1 MSDAGQDRAPEPGR
15 ADPPR
20 RRRLAA
26 DKAEQG
32 PTPSGAVVIAVGNV
46 RVPGADVVAV
56 AGPEAI
62 DAMLLSSLGADCV
75 VCPLFDAE
83 FDAMAVAA
91 RLEALGYVGRLQII
105 APELPNPR
113 MVERE
118 IRSQARSIKLQI
130 IQRP

>member
-20 RRRLAA
+20 RRRVAA
-26 DKAEQG
+26 DKAEQR
-32 PTPSGAVVIAVGNV
+32 PVPNAAVVIAVGNV

-83 FDAMAVAA
+83 FDAMAVAV
-91 RLEALGYVGRLQII
+91 RLEALGYGGKLQII

>member
-1 MSDAGQDRAPEPGR
+1 
-15 ADPPR
+15 
-20 RRRLAA
+20 LAA
-26 DKAEQG
+26 DKAEQR
-32 PTPSGAVVIAVGNV
+32 PAPSGAVVIAVGNV